1 MEEYWDKLEKRFG
14 KKVDVAKAL
23 ADGFLAAHPKE
34 DLYPVTFEEV
44 DANVVLTCLVKL
56 SDEEISRLRVLSEV

>member
-44 DANVVLTCLVKL
+44 DANVVLTCLEAV
-56 SDEEISRLRVLSEV
+56 